1 MEENNKKIDELLEQN
16 MSYGK
21 IADLLGIDLIDVIN
35 YDNERIRTKRELQNI
50 PANRKKAI
58 KEMFLEDEMS
68 VLEIADDLGISE
80 KQVKEDLTMMGI
92 DPKLPPA
99 LRKQL
104 LENAKKRKN
113 DVSKSKNTS
122 KAETGGIIATRLKIA
137 NLLFEKGIS
146 ENEIYRIFSDIP
158 QDVIDWHI
166 QYVKNHNIT
175 GYEGIDIPEVAKPE
189 KDEKSVFGTRPNII
203 ERRKAV
209 YELTRKKKTSG
220 EIASELGISIATVEN
235 DLVFLR
241 KQGLIENKG
250 TKQEQKERRQQDLKG
265 LYGKLSIKQLAVNFG
280 VSESTIIEDIRYL
293 EKTGQ
298 LNNELPEETKKRRN
312 AIPEL
317 RKKFYVSEIAKMF
330 GVSRTTI
337 NTDIKWLKE
346 RGLIDETEEIRGRRS
361 REKTKEIEERRENV
375 ASWYG
380 KKEPEEMAS
389 LLDVSMPTV
398 LRDIRFLID
407 NGIIKKNTEKPES
420 EEIRERKRQLSKLYG
435 KISYEKLAEKFGVSV
450 FTIKRDVNDLVA
462 KGIIKRK
469 QDVKIDNRRA
479 KVAKFYGKMNRR
491 DMASKLGVS
500 IETIQADIN
509 FLKKQGIIE
518 EKPRVIVSL
527 ARKQEIEQRRDQI
540 ATIYNENRGK
550 ITVKEIATLLG
561 ISRSMA
567 YKDIRTLRKEG
578 RLKNFDEE
586 NVQEEEQAH
595 DKRSPELEKRIK
607 IIYQKIMSLYKEGKI
622 DRAKELLRLLGERI
636 NFNDEERKK
645 YDEIMAIFDKVLE
658 KRARRQSES
667 IESEDER

>member
-68 VLEIADDLGISE
+68 VPEIADDLGISE

-92 DPKLPPA
+92 DPNLPIP

-317 RKKFYVSEIAKMF
+317 RKQFYITEIAAMF
-330 GVSRTTI
+330 GVSTWTI
-337 NTDIKWLKE
+337 NNDIKWLKE
-346 RGLIDETEEIRGRRS
+346 HGIIDTTEELRGKRS
-361 REKTKEIEERRENV
+361 REKVKEIEKRRKKV

-380 KKEPEEMAS
+380 KKTPEEMAS
-389 LLDVSMPTV
+389 LLGVAKSTV
-398 LRDIRFLID
+398 
-407 NGIIKKNTEKPES
+407 
-420 EEIRERKRQLSKLYG
+420 RKR
-435 KISYEKLAEKFGVSV
+435 
-450 FTIKRDVNDLVA
+450 
-462 KGIIKRK
+462 
-469 QDVKIDNRRA
+469 
-479 KVAKFYGKMNRR
+479 
-491 DMASKLGVS
+491 
-500 IETIQADIN
+500 
-509 FLKKQGIIE
+509 
-518 EKPRVIVSL
+518 
-527 ARKQEIEQRRDQI
+527 
-540 ATIYNENRGK
+540 
-550 ITVKEIATLLG
+550 
-561 ISRSMA
+561 
-567 YKDIRTLRKEG
+567 
-578 RLKNFDEE
+578 
-586 NVQEEEQAH
+586 H
-595 DKRSPELEKRIK
+595 
-607 IIYQKIMSLYKEGKI
+607 
-622 DRAKELLRLLGERI
+622 
-636 NFNDEERKK
+636 
-645 YDEIMAIFDKVLE
+645 
-658 KRARRQSES
+658 
-667 IESEDER
+667 